1 VATAAAAAAAT
12 ATNVGGATAR
22 CWRYSSSVI
31 SVAPP
36 GVAAERGE
44 DPVVD
49 GSHGGE
55 QGGGVEDDED
65 DE

>member
-1 VATAAAAAAAT
+1 MAAAAANIVGAA
-12 ATNVGGATAR
+12 AR
-22 CWRYSSSVI
+22 GWRYSSSVI

-36 GVAAERGE
+36 GVSIKRGE

-55 QGGGVEDDED
+55 EGGGLLLL
-65 DE
+65 